1 MSQKILIIEGSPT
14 ACGIIKDI
22 LEGEGYEVFVAE
34 NGEDG
39 VKRAEQEKPDL
50 VIADTLLPGIDGFEA
65 CRQIRE
71 IQGSTTPK
79 IIVMTG
85 SVDAVDAVKARK
97 AGADDY
103 CVKTNNFSHL
113 IEAIENLFKTG

>member
-22 LEGEGYEVFVAE
+22 LEMEGYEVFVAE

-50 VIADTLLPGIDGFEA
+50 VIADTLLPGIDGFEV

-79 IIVMTG
+79 IIIITG

-113 IEAIENLFKTG
+113 IKAVEELV